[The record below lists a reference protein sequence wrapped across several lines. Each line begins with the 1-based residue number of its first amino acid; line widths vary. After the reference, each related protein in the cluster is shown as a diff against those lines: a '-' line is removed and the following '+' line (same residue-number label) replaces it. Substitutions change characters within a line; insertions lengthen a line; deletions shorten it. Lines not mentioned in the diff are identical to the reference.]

1 MKISPN
7 APCPCGSKIKY
18 KKCCQVFHKGKLA
31 KTALELMKSRYSAF
45 YVSDVNY
52 IVKTT
57 HKENPDYTLD
67 IKQWKNDILL
77 FSKNS
82 DFKKLTILDFID
94 LGLEAFV
101 TFRVELYV
109 DNKDNSF
116 IEKSRFFKV
125 NNQWLY
131 HSGEINDGAIE

>member
-1 MKISPN
+1 MKILPN
-7 APCPCGSKIKY
+7 ITCPCGSKIKY

-45 YVSDVNY
+45 YVGDANY
-52 IVKTT
+52 IIKTT
-57 HKENPDYTLD
+57 HKGNSDFTLD
-67 IKQWKNDILL
+67 IKQWKNDILS

-82 DFKKLTILDFID
+82 NFKKLTILDFID

-101 TFRVELYV
+101 TFRVELYI

-116 IEKSRFFKV
+116 VEKSRFLKN

-131 HSGEINDGAIE
+131 VDGEIENG

>member
-7 APCPCGSKIKY
+7 SPCPCGSDVKY
-18 KKCCQVFHKGKLA
+18 KKCCQAFHKGKLS

-45 YVSDVNY
+45 YVGDANY
-52 IVKTT
+52 IIKTT
-57 HKENPDYTLD
+57 HKENPDFTLD
-67 IKQWKNDILL
+67 IKQWKDDILS

-94 LGLEAFV
+94 LGSEAFV
-101 TFRVELYV
+101 TFRVELYI
-109 DNKDNSF
+109 DSKDNSF
-116 IEKSRFFKV
+116 IEKSRFLKS

-131 HSGEINDGAIE
+131 HSGEIKDGTIK